1 MDDRKWNRSQGAG
14 FREDESMN
22 WAHAGTVENLSSVLV
37 LVLLVTLNVMPVNH
51 ADASTPSHALDN
63 ADSQSIG
70 SNGLLSGALACGN
83 AFEQGVSSGYRC
95 FMAQMVNGVL
105 LDQTTQ
111 YANAYGK
118 RLFGEHFSFANRMT
132 YSQMGGGFSG
142 EMDTV
147 VPLAALAGFAGF
159 GGMEPDAE
167 SGAFFFQQGVTSW
180 TDSQGLRRY
189 DMRYGV
195 VRRFNVSEEPG
206 TNVIGLSSFF
216 QQNMEYG
223 HGRLVSGFDY
233 NGVWGQ
239 STFNYFLPTTGWRDS
254 RSRAGHEERALAGM
268 ELSMRVQPTS
278 TLGLE
283 TALTRWE
290 ARDGAGRWETGA
302 RVGLSWQPH
311 AWVRVR
317 AAWDG
322 IGTTTPNPSASAF
335 LTFPL
340 GSRKPAPGWQ
350 GLDLGSL
357 GQNAATMDIWRPIE
371 NIGQIRV
378 AEREATS
385 LLFDEAL
392 RGLTVRFLQ
401 DSAGSGE
408 AIKVQVT
415 LSAPASE
422 DIPLLVS
429 LVPGE
434 GDHPAV
440 PGEDYLDEPVE
451 ITIRQGDAGGVATF
465 QLLHNGDM
473 TEARSLGV
481 TVSRVEA

>member
-1 MDDRKWNRSQGAG
+1 MTESGTGAGGAG
-14 FREDESMN
+14 FRDDDSMN
-22 WAHAGTVENLSSVLV
+22 GTHTSKVGNLSSLPA
-37 LVLLVTLNVMPVNH
+37 LVLLATLSVLPVTH
-51 ADASTPSHALDN
+51 ADASAPSYDPEN
-63 ADSQSIG
+63 SDFERIG
-70 SNGLLSGALACGN
+70 STRLVSGAFACGN
-83 AFEQGVSSGYRC
+83 SFEQSVSSGYRC
-95 FMAQMVNGVL
+95 FMEQLVNGIL

-118 RLFGEHFSFANRMT
+118 RLFGEHFSLANRMT

-142 EMDTV
+142 EVDTV
-147 VPLAALAGFAGF
+147 VPLAALAGFAGL
-159 GGMEPDAE
+159 GGQDDDADV
-167 SGAFFFQQGVTSW
+167 GALFFQQGVTSW
-180 TDSQGLRRY
+180 TDSQGVRRY

-195 VRRFNVSEEPG
+195 VRRFNVSDEPG
-206 TNVIGLSSFF
+206 ANVIGLSTFF
-216 QQNMEYG
+216 QQNLEYG
-223 HGRLVSGFDY
+223 HGRIVSGFDY
-233 NGVWGQ
+233 DGNWGRG
-239 STFNYFLPTTGWRDS
+239 TFNYFLPTTGWRDS

-268 ELSMRVQPTS
+268 ELGMQLQPTS
-278 TLGLE
+278 TLGVE

-302 RVGLSWQPH
+302 RVGVSWQPH
-311 AWVRVR
+311 AWVKIRT
-317 AAWDG
+317 AWDG
-322 IGTTTPNPSASAF
+322 IGTSTPNPSASVF

-340 GSRKPAPGWQ
+340 GSRQPAPDWQ

-357 GQNAATMDIWRPIE
+357 GQNAATMDIWRPTD

-385 LLFDEAL
+385 RSFDEGL

-408 AIKVQVT
+408 SIKVQVT

-451 ITIRQGDAGGVATF
+451 ITIRHGTTSGVATF
-465 QLLHNGDM
+465 QLLHNADM
-473 TEARSLGV
+473 TEARPLGV

>member
-1 MDDRKWNRSQGAG
+1 MNVPPKRKMECLGRI
-14 FREDESMN
+14 
-22 WAHAGTVENLSSVLV
+22 VV
-37 LVLLVTLNVMPVNH
+37 LVLLLTLDVLPLN
-51 ADASTPSHALDN
+51 N
-63 ADSQSIG
+63 AYSQSIG
-70 SNGLLSGALACGN
+70 STGLLSGALACGN

-95 FMAQMVNGVL
+95 FMEQMVNGIV

-142 EMDTV
+142 EVDTV

-159 GGMEPDAE
+159 GGMEDGADA
-167 SGAFFFQQGVTSW
+167 GAFFFQQGVTSW

-195 VRRFNVSEEPG
+195 VRRFNVSDEPG
-206 TNVIGLSSFF
+206 ANVFGLSSFF
-216 QQNMEYG
+216 QQNLEYG

-233 NGVWGQ
+233 NGVWGR
-239 STFNYFLPTTGWRDS
+239 STFNYFQPTTGWRDA
-254 RSRAGHEERALAGM
+254 RSRVGYEERALEGM
-268 ELSMRVQPTS
+268 ELSMQLQPTS
-278 TLGLE
+278 TLGVE

-290 ARDGAGRWETGA
+290 ARDGTGRWETGA
-302 RVGLSWQPH
+302 RMGFSWQPH
-311 AWVRVR
+311 DWVKIR

-322 IGTTTPNPSASAF
+322 IGTSTPNPSASAF

-340 GSRKPAPGWQ
+340 GSKQPIPSWK
-350 GLDLGSL
+350 GLDLAGGLAQHHSAV
-357 GQNAATMDIWRPIE
+357 NIWSPVE

-378 AEREATS
+378 AEREVTS
-385 LLFDEAL
+385 LSFDEVL

-408 AIKVQVT
+408 SIKVEVAI
-415 LSAPASE
+415 SAAASE
-422 DIPLLVS
+422 DIRLLVS

-434 GDHPAV
+434 GDNPAV
-440 PGEDYLDEPVE
+440 PGEDYLDESVE
-451 ITIRQGDAGGVATF
+451 VTISQGTSSSVATF
-465 QLLHNGDM
+465 QLLRNDNM

-481 TVSRVEA
+481 TVSQVGA

>member
-1 MDDRKWNRSQGAG
+1 MNVPHKRK
-14 FREDESMN
+14 
-22 WAHAGTVENLSSVLV
+22 VECLSSLLV
-37 LVLLVTLNVMPVNH
+37 LVLLLTLGGLPVNN
-51 ADASTPSHALDN
+51 ADSSTPSRALEN
-63 ADSQSIG
+63 SDSQGIG
-70 SNGLLSGALACGN
+70 VLSGALACGN
-83 AFEQGVSSGYRC
+83 AFEQGASSGYRC
-95 FMAQMVNGVL
+95 FMEQMVNGIL

-118 RLFGEHFSFANRMT
+118 RLFGEHFSLANRMT

-142 EMDTV
+142 EVDTV
-147 VPLAALAGFAGF
+147 VPLSALAGFAG
-159 GGMEPDAE
+159 MEADAQ

-195 VRRFNVSEEPG
+195 VRRFNLSDEPG
-206 TNVIGLSSFF
+206 ANVFGLSSFF

-233 NGVWGQ
+233 NGVWGR
-239 STFNYFLPTTGWRDS
+239 STFNYFQPTTGWRDA
-254 RSRAGHEERALAGM
+254 RSRAGYEERALAGM
-268 ELSMRVQPTS
+268 ELSMQLQPTS

-302 RVGLSWQPH
+302 RVGFSWQPH
-311 AWVRVR
+311 AWVRIR
-317 AAWDG
+317 TAWDG
-322 IGTTTPNPSASAF
+322 IGTSTPNPSASAF

-340 GSRKPAPGWQ
+340 GSKQPIPGWQ
-350 GLDLGSL
+350 GLDLAGGL
-357 GQNAATMDIWRPIE
+357 AQNHNAMDIWRPIE

-378 AEREATS
+378 AERERNMAPH
-385 LLFDEAL
+385 LGDGVP

-408 AIKVQVT
+408 TIRVAVA
-415 LSAPASE
+415 LGAPASE
-422 DIPLLVS
+422 DIHLLVS

-434 GDHPAV
+434 GDNPAV

-451 ITIRQGDAGGVATF
+451 VTISQGTTSSVATL
-465 QLLHNGDM
+465 QLLRNTNM
-473 TEARSLGV
+473 TEARYLGV
-481 TVSRVEA
+481 TVSRVGV

>member
-1 MDDRKWNRSQGAG
+1 MNVPRKHKNKT
-14 FREDESMN
+14 ES
-22 WAHAGTVENLSSVLV
+22 LSSVLV
-37 LVLLVTLNVMPVNH
+37 LALLVTVGVLPVNI
-51 ADASTPSHALDN
+51 AY
-63 ADSQSIG
+63 SQGIG
-70 SNGLLSGALACGN
+70 SSGLLSGAVACGN
-83 AFEQGVSSGYRC
+83 AFERGVSSGSRC
-95 FMAQMVNGVL
+95 FMEQMVNGIL

-118 RLFGEHFSFANRMT
+118 RLFGEHFSLVNRFT

-206 TNVIGLSSFF
+206 ANVVGLSSFF

-223 HGRLVSGFDY
+223 HGRLVTGFDY
-233 NGVWGQ
+233 NGVWGR

-254 RSRAGHEERALAGM
+254 RNRPGYEERALAGM
-268 ELSMRVQPTS
+268 ELSMQLKPTS
-278 TLGLE
+278 TLGVE

-290 ARDGAGRWETGA
+290 ARDGVGRWETGA
-302 RVGLSWQPH
+302 RMGFSWQPH
-311 AWVRVR
+311 AWVKIR

-322 IGTTTPNPSASAF
+322 IGTSTPNPSASAF

-340 GSRKPAPGWQ
+340 GSRKPAPDWQ
-350 GLDLGSL
+350 GLALGSL
-357 GQNAATMDIWRPIE
+357 GQNYSAMDIWSPIE

-378 AEREATS
+378 AEREAGS
-385 LLFDEAL
+385 LSFDDVL
-392 RGLTVRFLQ
+392 RGLTARFLEE
-401 DSAGSGE
+401 SAESGE
-408 AIKVQVT
+408 SITVQISISTPV
-415 LSAPASE
+415 SD
-422 DIPLLVS
+422 DIRLLVS

-434 GDHPAV
+434 GDNPAV
-440 PGEDYLDEPVE
+440 PGEDYVDEPIEV
-451 ITIRQGDAGGVATF
+451 TISQGTTGSVATF
-465 QLLHNGDM
+465 QLLQNDNM

-481 TVSRVEA
+481 TVSQIGA

>member
-1 MDDRKWNRSQGAG
+1 MNVPPKRRGENRS
-14 FREDESMN
+14 R
-22 WAHAGTVENLSSVLV
+22 LLV
-37 LVLLVTLNVMPVNH
+37 LVLLLTVGVLPVNN
-51 ADASTPSHALDN
+51 ADSSTPSQPLENSA
-63 ADSQSIG
+63 SQNIG
-70 SNGLLSGALACGN
+70 SLSLSGALACGN

-95 FMAQMVNGVL
+95 FMEQMVNGIL
-105 LDQTTQ
+105 MDQTTQ

-142 EMDTV
+142 EVDTV
-147 VPLAALAGFAGF
+147 VPLAALVGFAGF
-159 GGMEPDAE
+159 GGGEPDAE
-167 SGAFFFQQGVTSW
+167 SGALFFQQGVTSW

-206 TNVIGLSSFF
+206 ANVFGLSSFF

-233 NGVWGQ
+233 NGVWGR
-239 STFNYFLPTTGWRDS
+239 STFNYFQPTTGWRDS
-254 RSRAGHEERALAGM
+254 RSRAGYEERALAGM
-268 ELSMRVQPTS
+268 ELSMQLQPTS
-278 TLGLE
+278 TLGVE

-302 RVGLSWQPH
+302 RMGFSWQPH
-311 AWVRVR
+311 AWVKIR

-322 IGTTTPNPSASAF
+322 IGTSTPNPSASAF

-340 GSRKPAPGWQ
+340 GSRKPAPSWQ
-350 GLDLGSL
+350 GLGRV
-357 GQNAATMDIWRPIE
+357 GGMAQNYSAMDIWNPIE

-385 LLFDEAL
+385 LSFDEVL

-408 AIKVQVT
+408 AIKVQVAI
-415 LSAPASE
+415 SAPASA
-422 DIPLLVS
+422 DIRLLVS

-434 GDHPAV
+434 GDNPAI

-451 ITIRQGDAGGVATF
+451 VTISQGTTGSVATL
-465 QLLHNGDM
+465 QLLRNDNM
-473 TEARSLGV
+473 TESRSLGV
-481 TVSRVEA
+481 TVSQVGA

>member
-1 MDDRKWNRSQGAG
+1 MNVPLKRK
-14 FREDESMN
+14 
-22 WAHAGTVENLSSVLV
+22 VETLSSLLV
-37 LVLLVTLNVMPVNH
+37 LVLLLTMGVLPVH
-51 ADASTPSHALDN
+51 KAY
-63 ADSQSIG
+63 SQSIG
-70 SNGLLSGALACGN
+70 SSGLLSGALACGN
-83 AFEQGVSSGYRC
+83 AFERGVSSGYRC
-95 FMAQMVNGVL
+95 FMEQMVNGIL
-105 LDQTTQ
+105 MDQTTQ

-118 RLFGEHFSFANRMT
+118 RLFGEHFSFANRFT
-132 YSQMGGGFSG
+132 YSHMGGGFSG

-195 VRRFNVSEEPG
+195 VRRFNVSDEPG
-206 TNVIGLSSFF
+206 TNVFGLSSFF

-233 NGVWGQ
+233 NGVWGR
-239 STFNYFLPTTGWRDS
+239 STFNYFMPTTGWRDA
-254 RSRAGHEERALAGM
+254 RNRAGYEERALAGM
-268 ELSMRVQPTS
+268 ELSMQLQPTS

-302 RVGLSWQPH
+302 RMGFSWQPH
-311 AWVRVR
+311 AWVKIR

-322 IGTTTPNPSASAF
+322 IGTSTPNPSASAF

-340 GSRKPAPGWQ
+340 GSRKPAPDWQ
-350 GLDLGSL
+350 GLALGSL
-357 GQNAATMDIWRPIE
+357 GQNAATMDIWRPID

-378 AEREATS
+378 AEREAGS
-385 LLFDEAL
+385 LSFDEVL
-392 RGLTVRFLQ
+392 RGLTARFLQ
-401 DSAGSGE
+401 DSADSGE
-408 AIKVQVT
+408 SIKVQLS
-415 LSAPASE
+415 LSAPANQ
-422 DIPLLVS
+422 DIRLLVR

-434 GDHPAV
+434 GENPAV

-451 ITIRQGDAGGVATF
+451 VTISQGTTIGVVTIR
-465 QLLHNGDM
+465 LLRNDNM

-481 TVSRVEA
+481 TVSRIGV

>member
-1 MDDRKWNRSQGAG
+1 MNVPPKRKM
-14 FREDESMN
+14 EC
-22 WAHAGTVENLSSVLV
+22 LSSVLV
-37 LVLLVTLNVMPVNH
+37 LVLLLTVGVLPVNN
-51 ADASTPSHALDN
+51 ADSSTPSHPEDS
-63 ADSQSIG
+63 DSQGIG
-70 SNGLLSGALACGN
+70 SSSLSGALACGN
-83 AFEQGVSSGYRC
+83 AFERGVSSGYRC
-95 FMAQMVNGVL
+95 FMEQMVNGIL
-105 LDQTTQ
+105 LDKTTQ

-142 EMDTV
+142 EVDTV
-147 VPLAALAGFAGF
+147 VPLSALAGFAGF
-159 GGMEPDAE
+159 TGFGGQEDGADT
-167 SGAFFFQQGVTSW
+167 GAFFFQQGVSSW

-195 VRRFNVSEEPG
+195 VRRFNVSDEPG
-206 TNVIGLSSFF
+206 ANVFGLSTFF

-223 HGRLVSGFDY
+223 HGRIVSGFDY
-233 NGVWGQ
+233 DGAWGR

-268 ELSMRVQPTS
+268 ELSMQLQPTS

-302 RVGLSWQPH
+302 RVGFSWQPH
-311 AWVRVR
+311 AWVKIRT
-317 AAWDG
+317 AWDG
-322 IGTTTPNPSASAF
+322 IGTSNPNPSASAF

-340 GSRKPAPGWQ
+340 GGRQPIPSWQ
-350 GLDLGSL
+350 GLALGSL
-357 GQNAATMDIWRPIE
+357 AQNHSTMDIWRAID

-378 AEREATS
+378 AERERNMAPH
-385 LLFDEAL
+385 LGDGVP
-392 RGLTVRFLQ
+392 RDLTVRFLQ

-408 AIKVQVT
+408 SIKVEVSI
-415 LSAPASE
+415 SALASE
-422 DIPLLVS
+422 EIRLLVR

-434 GDHPAV
+434 GDNPAV

-451 ITIRQGDAGGVATF
+451 ATISQGTTSSVATL
-465 QLLHNGDM
+465 QLLRNDDM

-481 TVSRVEA
+481 TVSLWEA

>member
-1 MDDRKWNRSQGAG
+1 MNVPPKRKM
-14 FREDESMN
+14 EC
-22 WAHAGTVENLSSVLV
+22 LSSVMV
-37 LVLLVTLNVMPVNH
+37 LVLLLTLGFLPVH
-51 ADASTPSHALDN
+51 N
-63 ADSQSIG
+63 AYSQSTG
-70 SNGLLSGALACGN
+70 TNGLLSGALACGN
-83 AFEQGVSSGYRC
+83 ALEQGVSAGYRC
-95 FMAQMVNGVL
+95 FMEQMVNGIV

-118 RLFGEHFSFANRMT
+118 RLFGEHFSFVNRMT

-142 EMDTV
+142 EVDTV

-159 GGMEPDAE
+159 GGMEADAE
-167 SGAFFFQQGVTSW
+167 SGALFFQQGVTSW

-195 VRRFNVSEEPG
+195 VRRFNVSDEPG
-206 TNVIGLSSFF
+206 TNVFGLSSFF
-216 QQNMEYG
+216 QQNLEYG

-233 NGVWGQ
+233 NGVWGR

-254 RSRAGHEERALAGM
+254 RSRVGYEERALAGM
-268 ELSMRVQPTS
+268 ELSMRLQPTS
-278 TLGLE
+278 TLGVE

-302 RVGLSWQPH
+302 RMGFSWQPH
-311 AWVRVR
+311 AWVKIR

-322 IGTTTPNPSASAF
+322 IGTSTPNPSASAF

-340 GSRKPAPGWQ
+340 GSKQPIPGWK
-350 GLDLGSL
+350 GLDLAGGL
-357 GQNAATMDIWRPIE
+357 AQNHSAMDIWRPID

-385 LLFDEAL
+385 LSFDEVL

-408 AIKVQVT
+408 AVKVQVSI
-415 LSAPASE
+415 SAPASE
-422 DIPLLVS
+422 DIHLLVS

-434 GDHPAV
+434 GDNPAV
-440 PGEDYLDEPVE
+440 PGEDYVDELVE
-451 ITIRQGDAGGVATF
+451 VTISQGTASSVATL
-465 QLLHNGDM
+465 QLLRNDDM

-481 TVSRVEA
+481 TVSHREV

>member
-1 MDDRKWNRSQGAG
+1 MNVPPKRKM
-14 FREDESMN
+14 EC
-22 WAHAGTVENLSSVLV
+22 LSRIIV
-37 LVLLVTLNVMPVNH
+37 LVLLLTLGVLPVNS
-51 ADASTPSHALDN
+51 AYSQGT
-63 ADSQSIG
+63 DS
-70 SNGLLSGALACGN
+70 NVLLSGAFACGN
-83 AFEQGVSSGYRC
+83 SFEQSVSSGYRC
-95 FMAQMVNGVL
+95 FMEQMVNGIV

-118 RLFGEHFSFANRMT
+118 RLFGEHFSFVNRMT

-142 EMDTV
+142 EVDTV
-147 VPLAALAGFAGF
+147 VPLGALAGFAGF
-159 GGMEPDAE
+159 GGTEADDDA
-167 SGAFFFQQGVTSW
+167 GAFFFQQGVTSW

-206 TNVIGLSSFF
+206 ANVFGLSSFF
-216 QQNMEYG
+216 QQNLEYG

-233 NGVWGQ
+233 NGVWGR
-239 STFNYFLPTTGWRDS
+239 STFNYFQPTTGWRDS
-254 RSRAGHEERALAGM
+254 RSRVGYEERALAGM
-268 ELSMRVQPTS
+268 ELSMQLQPTS
-278 TLGLE
+278 TLGVE

-302 RVGLSWQPH
+302 RMGFSWQPH
-311 AWVRVR
+311 AWVKIR

-322 IGTTTPNPSASAF
+322 IGTSTPNPSASAF

-340 GSRKPAPGWQ
+340 GSKQPIPGWN
-350 GLDLGSL
+350 GLDLAGGL
-357 GQNAATMDIWRPIE
+357 AQNHSAMDIWRPID

-385 LLFDEAL
+385 LSFDDVL

-408 AIKVQVT
+408 AVKVQVSI
-415 LSAPASE
+415 SAPASE
-422 DIPLLVS
+422 DIRLLVS

-434 GDHPAV
+434 GDYPAV
-440 PGEDYLDEPVE
+440 PGEDYIDEPVE
-451 ITIRQGDAGGVATF
+451 VTISQGTASNVATL
-465 QLLHNGDM
+465 QLLRNDDLQ
-473 TEARSLGV
+473 ENRSLGV
-481 TVSRVEA
+481 TVSLAT